1 MKEKGIKQLKKIKK
15 LKASALL
22 SAILVLM
29 TCVIFTEFYIGYFYR
44 NLHSNLLLLKYFL

>member
-1 MKEKGIKQLKKIKK
+1 MKNKTKVN
-15 LKASALL
+15 ASALL

-29 TCVIFTEFYIGYFYR
+29 TSVIFVEFYIGYFYR